1 MRPYS
6 RGVFTW
12 AAAKS
17 VQPFEPGVAGWG
29 TAGALLPDVPA
40 VAGAVWLAVRR
51 LDRFSH
57 KEFGIEVCGR
67 KLFCGPE
74 AALRPALPVAALLAV
89 YTAPDTRARDPRGA
103 LLAFLLGW
111 TGHVIVDSLTHARD
125 ARPISWPLSKRRF
138 ASPISYWD
146 RVHHVR
152 LFSLGEHATL
162 LVAVAWLL
170 SRGSG
175 AGSVRNRP

>member
-6 RGVFTW
+6 SGVSTW

-74 AALRPALPVAALLAV
+74 AALHPALPVAALLAV

-103 LLAFLLGW
+103 LLAFLLAW
-111 TGHVIVDSLTHARD
+111 TGHVIVDSLTRERCASDLLAAFREALCESDLLLGPRPPNPPRLARRTRNAPRSGREAPL
-125 ARPISWPLSKRRF
+125 ARLRGRKR
-138 ASPISYWD
+138 
-146 RVHHVR
+146 
-152 LFSLGEHATL
+152 EE
-162 LVAVAWLL
+162 
-170 SRGSG
+170 
-175 AGSVRNRP
+175 